1 MAHEHRRRAP
11 VARCGAAGARPVV
24 AGGADAARDRGALCR
39 LGRGHAVGLGA
50 AGAEH
55 CGVFPGVRRGVC
67 PAHGRGR
74 ADGAGGHLPD
84 RGHAGLDGV
93 QRRHAAGHGQPGGGG
108 LLQKN
113 ALPPALF
120 PARAVLASAAVYLP
134 LLLLLVPAYW
144 GHHQGSAAL
153 LGLVPALLAQLLL
166 AWLLG
171 YLLAVLTA
179 ALRDVA
185 QMMGF
190 LLSIGVFAAPILF
203 PLTMFPERWRGLLW
217 LNPMT
222 AWVLVYQSV
231 LLQGQWPAPAVWLAM
246 ALWLCVLALL
256 LELALRRCRDQ
267 LVDWL

>member
-1 MAHEHRRRAP
+1 MST
-11 VARCGAAGARPVV
+11 GGARLWRDVV
-24 AGGADAARDRGALCR
+24 L
-39 LGRGHAVGLGA
+39 LGRGRSLLAVLTRREIGA
-50 AGAEH
+50 RFAGS
-55 CGVFPGVRRGVC
+55 
-67 PAHGRGR
+67 
-74 ADGAGGHLPD
+74 AGGMLW
-84 RGHAGLDGV
+84 AWV
-93 QRRHAAGHGQPGGGG
+93 QPALSIAAYFLVFDVVFALRMGEGAPTARVGTFLIVGMLAWMAFSDATQRAMGSLVEVGG

-153 LGLVPALLAQLLL
+153 LGLVLALLAQLLL

-256 LELALRRCRDQ
+256 LELALRRCHDQ

>member
-1 MAHEHRRRAP
+1 MS
-11 VARCGAAGARPVV
+11 
-24 AGGADAARDRGALCR
+24 AGGSRLWRDAVL
-39 LGRGHAVGLGA
+39 LGRG
-50 AGAEH
+50 
-55 CGVFPGVRRGVC
+55 R
-67 PAHGRGR
+67 
-74 ADGAGGHLPD
+74 
-84 RGHAGLDGV
+84 
-93 QRRHAAGHGQPGGGG
+93 
-108 LLQKN
+108 
-113 ALPPALF
+113 
-120 PARAVLASAAVYLP
+120 S
-134 LLLLLVPAYW
+134 
-144 GHHQGSAAL
+144 
-153 LGLVPALLAQLLL
+153 
-166 AWLLG
+166 
-171 YLLAVLTA
+171 LLAVLTA

-256 LELALRRCRDQ
+256 LELALRRCHDQ